1 MSCNRSSQSG
11 YFYYLY
17 LFNITA
23 SEPELLWTIRI
34 LFLVSS
40 AQKTC
45 RNYCVRNMQ
54 GIELFFLKPV

>member
-23 SEPELLWTIRI
+23 SEPELLWTICI
-34 LFLVSS
+34 LFLFLLLKRPVGMTVLE
-40 AQKTC
+40 TC
-45 RNYCVRNMQ
+45 R
-54 GIELFFLKPV
+54 G